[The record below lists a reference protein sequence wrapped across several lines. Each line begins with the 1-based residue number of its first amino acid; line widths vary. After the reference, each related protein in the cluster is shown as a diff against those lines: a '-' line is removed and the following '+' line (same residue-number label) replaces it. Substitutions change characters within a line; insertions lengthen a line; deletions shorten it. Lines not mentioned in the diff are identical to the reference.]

1 MVMLNLS
8 HEELLVR
15 DLSFEVWREKRWIR
29 IAAALS
35 VALLSLTSF
44 SSAFAA
50 GNLSNASTTLSD
62 PRPEAT
68 AASVTYNI
76 SWQAATTATLQCF
89 TYRWSTSAN
98 AGQGSTP
105 TGFSNAAA
113 ANGSFTN
120 LTTSD
125 WTIDN
130 STAGTVKN
138 SYATGAAVPSGTQV
152 TTPIQSLTNP
162 SLASGGTYYI
172 EINTY
177 SNAACTTLVDS
188 TVIGFVTVPGVL
200 VSAIVDSTLSF
211 TVTGVA
217 SNTVYKGSLS
227 TADRCTDT
235 ATAVAFGSPA
245 QPLSIDTNYDCAQ
258 RLTTSTNSNGGYQVT
273 IQGKQTSGDFLKL
286 TSNPTQTVTNWTGTN
301 GTPTATP
308 TSGQS
313 EVFGYTSD
321 DTVLSGTANRFT
333 STDNLFAG
341 LTTTPAEVAYNATAI
356 ANDITDIGYR
366 LRITGLTE
374 AGTYQGTLVYTCTP
388 VF

>member
-1 MVMLNLS
+1 MRNIT
-8 HEELLVR
+8 
-15 DLSFEVWREKRWIR
+15 FGTWREKRWVNVLI
-29 IAAALS
+29 ALS
-35 VALLSLTSF
+35 VGLLSLTSF
-44 SSAFAA
+44 TSAFAA
-50 GNLSNASTTLSD
+50 GNLTNASATLSD

-76 SWQAATTATLQCF
+76 SWKAATTATLQCF
-89 TYRWSTSAN
+89 TYRWSTSSN
-98 AGQGSTP
+98 PGQGSTP

-113 ANGSFTN
+113 TNGTFTN
-120 LTTSD
+120 LTAAN

-138 SYATGAAVPSGTQV
+138 TYATGASVPANTQI

-162 SLASGGTYYI
+162 TFAAGGTYYI

-177 SNAACTTLVDS
+177 SNAACSTLVDS

-200 VSAIVDSTLSF
+200 VSAIVDSTLTF
-211 TVTGVA
+211 TVAGVA
-217 SNTVYKGSLS
+217 SSTTYKGSLS

-235 ATAVAFGSPA
+235 ATAVTFGSTT
-245 QPLSIDTNYDCAQ
+245 QPLAADTNYDCAQ
-258 RLTTSTNSNGGYQVT
+258 TLTTSTNANGGYQVT
-273 IQGKQTSGDFLKL
+273 VQGKQTSGDFLHL
-286 TSNPTQTVTNWTGTN
+286 LSDPSQTVTNWTGTN

-308 TSGQS
+308 TSGAS
-313 EVFGYTSD
+313 EVFGYTTADS
-321 DTVLSGTANRFT
+321 VLSGTPGRFT
-333 STDNLFAG
+333 TTDNLFAG

-356 ANDITDIGYR
+356 ANDATNVGYR